1 MELSRPE
8 YRSGLLFPSPGDL
21 PKSGIKP
28 RSHTSQAN
36 YLPYEQPGKPISSV
50 QSLSHVQLFPTPWT
64 APRQA
69 SLSITNSW
77 SSPKLM
83 PSSRWCH
90 PAISSSVIPFSSCLE
105 NPWTEEPGGLQ
116 SMGSQRVGHDWAT
129 SLSLYCYERHSHV
142 FSRLFLMATL
152 KRSNCFHSAD
162 KETEA
167 HMLAD
172 VVLGILTPSLGL
184 LPLYD
189 VSLLFLLKV
198 HSKAATLPLAGKKQ
212 CA

>member
-1 MELSRPE
+1 MGIERSSNSRNE
-8 YRSGLLFPSPGDL
+8 CLDLYRSLLL
-21 PKSGIKP
+21 
-28 RSHTSQAN
+28 
-36 YLPYEQPGKPISSV
+36 QPGEGNG
-50 QSLSHVQLFPTPWT
+50 TPL
-64 APRQA
+64 QY
-69 SLSITNSW
+69 
-77 SSPKLM
+77 
-83 PSSRWCH
+83 
-90 PAISSSVIPFSSCLE
+90 SCLE

-129 SLSLYCYERHSHV
+129 SLSLYCYERHSHI